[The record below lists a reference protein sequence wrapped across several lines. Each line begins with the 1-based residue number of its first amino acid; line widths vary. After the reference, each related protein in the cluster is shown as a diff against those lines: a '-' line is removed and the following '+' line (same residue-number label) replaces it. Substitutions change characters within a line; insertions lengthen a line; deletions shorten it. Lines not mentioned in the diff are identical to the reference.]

1 MLTTPPIMLK
11 VPYSSLS
18 LLFGPL
24 KRAQIIYNIFV
35 SYKKTKRK
43 NGWCGGLC
51 SAPLVR
57 SM

>member
-1 MLTTPPIMLK
+1 MLK
-11 VPYSSLS
+11 APYSNIY
-18 LLFGPL
+18 LLFGLL

-43 NGWCGGLC
+43 NSWCTVLC
-51 SAPLVR
+51 PAPLVT